1 MIGMGAF
8 RDRLAAGGRQPRWL
22 DYTDYCG
29 RLLAGGAIPWG
40 DVTRL
45 VDWHRKAQGLLKS
58 DVAAL
63 PLRPLIE
70 AWLAAHGDLR
80 EAMGGRRRLLY
91 PLKTLLADDA
101 LRAHVA
107 SALDGLRR
115 THAGLPLALVL
126 PSPRHFIQLAAAWA
140 GTADADEAIEN
151 DDADSA
157 SMYLADFLRAF
168 GDAGIDLLLL
178 EERPGEPVSR
188 DGVAAYQAV
197 LNIAGHYRWE
207 IGLRLGGAADDLAGG
222 LAGIDFLI
230 AARPVPGAATGLQL
244 PGAFWTEAEAPVPG
258 AGGDFLFGAIPADA
272 RPEVV
277 LERLAALP

>member
-1 MIGMGAF
+1 MGAF
-8 RDRLAAGGRQPRWL
+8 GERLKAGGRRARWL

-29 RLLAGGAIPWG
+29 RLLAAGDIPWG

-45 VDWHRKAQGLLKS
+45 VDWHRKSQGLLKS

-63 PLRPLIE
+63 PLRPLI
-70 AWLAAHGDLR
+70 ASWLAAHGDLA
-80 EAMGGRRRLLY
+80 EAMAAKKRLLF

-107 SALDGLRR
+107 QALEGLRR
-115 THAGLPLALVL
+115 THAGLPLALVI
-126 PSPRHFIQLAAAWA
+126 PSPRLFIQLACAWA
-140 GTADADEAIEN
+140 GREADEPIEA
-151 DDADSA
+151 DDVDSA

-168 GDAGIDLLLL
+168 GDAGIDILLL
-178 EERPGEPVSR
+178 EEAVGDPASR
-188 DGVAAYQAV
+188 DGIAAYQAV

-207 IGLRLGGAADDLAGG
+207 VGLRLGNVPGDLAGG

-230 AARPVPGAATGLQL
+230 APQPVPGAATGIQL
-244 PGAFWTEAEAPVPG
+244 PLAFWTGAEAAVPQ
-258 AGGDFLFGAIPADA
+258 AAGDFLFGAIPADA
-272 RPEVV
+272 QPEVV